1 MESPAGSDVIYLLDE
16 KFDFDVSLSPDSSN
30 CDEDA
35 DDVFVEPSR
44 HAAKR
49 APDNSPSRL
58 EEGAVGARG
67 GWSPLSGVQLDAVCQ
82 EAKRLAEQLRMRGQ
96 DEAAPS
102 AAAAREDGERFIRD
116 GAAKLAAL
124 ATPPGPC
131 GPVKRQTFLVQDSP
145 MKELP
150 PAIRH
155 RLRRGSA
162 EPGARATALS
172 ARLGASSPA
181 GGVKMAAPL
190 RGRAAL
196 LPNKP
201 AAPRTSS
208 STGRG
213 PGAQNPRVRPPG
225 EVAPS
230 TFPASPHSGRRDRCT
245 FSALQVAPGCE
256 PSPSPDLDN
265 RAQRPGWDLL
275 SDGASAAH
283 DVGGDSPLSSGAAGK
298 KRPLAPPNK
307 AARSGAKATPL
318 QSRNPAERR
327 KMSSSSSSVSSVNS
341 SLSLSPAAGKPNSSQ
356 NRATGASGG
365 PAAPGKVGQPA
376 NQNKRRSGAGVKTAT
391 QSSSS
396 SFPSC
401 YRGGQARNLSE
412 TMKAGG
418 SSLQNQT
425 TPLKRRTSVTT
436 TTARIQSGLKAKS
449 KPAALGQT
457 PTPSRVVTGTAFSS
471 PDASKVLKP
480 KTLIT
485 AARMQGLQAKAS
497 GGPLTP
503 SAGASRPLQLHSQ
516 RPSALP
522 TPLKRRASAI
532 PAPTPGSQSR
542 NSRPPRKQAASDSD
556 CPPRTCFSP
565 APLDWNRAA
574 PVDVQPFCLEE
585 EPPAEASQSESP
597 QGKEPSRPGRSE
609 PGEDPVQP
617 ESAKREVLLLDLP
630 APTAPTHEKLLI
642 DLRNTPDWIRNGTK
656 NCTATQQLI
665 DLSSPLIKWSPED
678 KKENSAPLINLSF

>member
-1 MESPAGSDVIYLLDE
+1 MILIGIVPAGRKGGRSRQMESPAGSDVIYLLDE

-49 APDNSPSRL
+49 APANSPSRL

-82 EAKRLAEQLRMRGQ
+82 EAKRLAEQLRLRGQ
-96 DEAAPS
+96 DEAAAS
-102 AAAAREDGERFIRD
+102 AREDGERFIRD

-162 EPGARATALS
+162 EPGARATGLS

-181 GGVKMAAPL
+181 GGVKTAAPL

-196 LPNKP
+196 LPSKP

-213 PGAQNPRVRPPG
+213 PGAQNPRV
-225 EVAPS
+225 
-230 TFPASPHSGRRDRCT
+230 
-245 FSALQVAPGCE
+245 APGCE

-265 RAQRPGWDLL
+265 RARRPGWDLP

-307 AARSGAKATPL
+307 VSRSGAKATPL
-318 QSRNPAERR
+318 QSRKPAERR

-356 NRATGASGG
+356 NHATVASGG

-396 SFPSC
+396 LSSSFPSC

-412 TMKAGG
+412 TVKASG
-418 SSLQNQT
+418 SSLQSQT
-425 TPLKRRTSVTT
+425 TPLKRRTSAAA
-436 TTARIQSGLKAKS
+436 TARIQSGLKAKS

-457 PTPSRVVTGTAFSS
+457 PTPGRGVTGTAFSS

-480 KTLIT
+480 KTLMA

-542 NSRPPRKQAASDSD
+542 NARPPRKQAASDSD

-585 EPPAEASQSESP
+585 EPPAEPSQSQSP
-597 QGKEPSRPGRSE
+597 QGKEPSRRRQSE

-630 APTAPTHEKLLI
+630 APMAPTHEKLLI

-656 NCTATQQLI
+656 NCTAMQLI